1 MKRKVAKMGRLRLSP
16 NEEAQ
21 LIKEEHERRRK
32 LRLQQV
38 REQERYIALQ
48 IRKEVQNR
56 RHRELQN
63 LEEELREEWQRQQKE
78 RLQTLEKQYQDCLR
92 AVGEGHRSAKE
103 NEPDLEALVQKAEEQ
118 HERAA
123 ERHREA
129 LRELKSRR
137 QRQQEEQTRHIQAR
151 RKALLVEKERA
162 AKVASLPPPP
172 PEPFEKIDA
181 KRLPPVKMTDVDN
194 FSVSH
199 FIMPETA
206 VEREEDTDQQPDARR
221 AAEEEALRLAE
232 LGEEEERE
240 RREQLAKAR
249 LRGNHALRKE
259 HLNQDRERLL
269 QELARMQQADL
280 LRRRRAVA
288 QMPPQSFQSF
298 YGKREIREDRQREL
312 EFAFEDMY
320 SGERRMK
327 GDLVLQ
333 LVPEPL
339 PAVSADAHDDDLD
352 VTLEPEVT
360 PAAEQDAVDRR
371 SPFPPAQ
378 MRDEPAEG
386 APPHALRKLL
396 NKIRTQK
403 SQWCRHADGE
413 KAADSMTIESGS
425 IASEDRVGRPPPVPT
440 NLDHLQ
446 LSEGQETTEE
456 TIVAGTLLPTE
467 EQVLKIT
474 AAEAERRKR
483 EEELEQQKREQIELL
498 ERLEEQRR
506 TLELHLQQAQREK
519 EILQTAVEV
528 NPGRSVQQEV
538 PEREQEAPGSSSF
551 AVCPEMS
558 TEPLSSAVEGTE
570 EHLTK
575 VRQYQQR
582 LLDQSRQHK
591 QSLEEARRR
600 LAEYQHTLKM
610 RYPRAL
616 LTTGLN
622 PAGFQN
628 VPPLQAGLP
637 LAPATGLLHGPC
649 VSTDPSSAARLSP
662 PSTLAPKQGLAEAI
676 RPSGSVSVPCPPL
689 HPQSGDIHIATE
701 TPSSAPTREPSR
713 APPAAPLPFTVSDE
727 RRNLLLIEP
736 AGECQAETPQEDS
749 HPPSRVS
756 PPVAPVYQDPKA
768 PSLEPVLA
776 EPHGQPDRASPT
788 SPDPSPGLG
797 AGPMPC
803 AAEMEA
809 QRQELQEAQQRV
821 EAQRKAFLDQQR
833 AQEERL
839 LLQQDQLREQMRR
852 QREALDAFLSEAQAD
867 ASPQPDSAEALE
879 VSRAERLSLVSTLLR
894 AIEESNGSLAPPQS
908 TEPPSHSLQN
918 QADVLGHMSL
928 SSDLVSQADPP
939 SKVPAPTRAPKPPLA
954 RPRLG
959 ILEIL
964 EQHELSAIQEVE
976 TPVDASLVTVG
987 DDSVE
992 ASSTWPEAAEEP
1004 GGPSRVDRAESRA
1017 SRGSRGGQS
1026 SESDPGSG
1034 SGVRTGRSSRLS
1046 WRDRLQLDMESSS
1059 EQDAVRAAGSLPHLS
1074 SDNTQDVLTFP
1085 GPPITSVTADEE
1097 GRVSPFCSES
1107 RYTDQTPECLSSFTI
1122 STGSFS
1128 TNEPDLSSA
1137 AINASTL
1144 SAEATGRG
1152 GVSTPTLRR
1161 SSSSSSSSNGGVSAR
1176 LSPASESVLDSSN
1189 IQRIIDK
1196 YTRELNVSLAS
1207 VGKRSGGPCSAETS
1221 PATPRVISDS
1231 GESSSS
1237 PSLSRAT
1244 VEGPSLAFGHDIS
1257 SVHSYQETTQTFHG
1271 SLSGL
1276 YLQDPHGGLGGRGF
1290 METLEDLSKSS
1301 FDGTQ
1306 NSSCRFLPLEPRPDF
1321 DSSTSTSSSSR
1332 RSERRIQIRGAEEW
1346 DVAGRRTGQHSGQST
1361 PQHHTEGR
1369 DSTMSRLI
1377 GHLPDQT
1384 TSHWLKER
1392 SDFTTRRA
1400 IGPSSDDPTEQLLGE
1415 VTSEWG
1421 EVSSGQSSQR
1431 LGEAQSSSG
1440 VEYGGPAHPFQFPN
1454 TAPVP
1459 GCFLFHP
1466 STSLPMC
1473 DTQEAMPT
1481 FTQLL
1486 SQRTGQDMFL
1496 DSSKLQD
1503 MGTFQ
1508 QTSAVH
1514 SQELEDPSDGDRTL
1528 VDPSSDSFHPLLA
1541 EVTQNEAA
1549 ELSVTFH
1556 PPVQDPDSPCGSDVT
1571 LHAELPSP
1579 DLSGGVTDPNST
1591 LEPPPSPEHLR
1602 AEAQDLSLC
1611 PLPSP
1616 LGSLCQLAESLCGSQ
1631 ISVSMESLSRE
1642 DGHLAGHH
1650 LSTLA
1655 IPEVPSL
1662 ALPPERACADEGAE
1676 AVALASGKRAA
1687 KATDGKAGSGSTPSQ
1702 PVWERL
1708 LEVGSGEGILEEPEL
1723 SLMELTKST
1732 MQELSLAEEEEEEK
1746 EAQSEAREAFGE
1758 QLCKAVSL
1766 SEDGGGSKLESVP
1779 SHAVMQLEFQ
1789 WRAGDLQ
1796 QALLQKRQDFIQ
1808 RSARRLEELRTRQEE
1823 KRKSPHVSRPK
1834 VAPQSQRS
1842 LSRSQPQPQGG
1853 GELKK
1858 VGEVRVCAPEHRKME
1873 EAQMYQRTERLYNQL
1888 EEVKQRKEMRLRQES
1903 YAKNREKAKEF
1914 QKKTL
1919 QKLRAK
1925 QAQR

>member
-56 RHRELQN
+56 RDRELQN

-103 NEPDLEALVQKAEEQ
+103 NEPDLEALAQKAEEQ

-206 VEREEDTDQQPDARR
+206 VEREEDMDQQPDARR
-221 AAEEEALRLAE
+221 AAEEEARRLAE

-371 SPFPPAQ
+371 SPLPPAQ

-403 SQWCRHADGE
+403 SQWCRRADGE

-446 LSEGQETTEE
+446 PSQGQETTEE

-506 TLELHLQQAQREK
+506 TLELHLQQAQQEK

-528 NPGRSVQQEV
+528 NVQQEV

-551 AVCPEMS
+551 AVRPEMS
-558 TEPLSSAVEGTE
+558 TEPLSSAEEGAE

-582 LLDQSRQHK
+582 LLDQSRHHK

-610 RYPRAL
+610 RYPRAP

-637 LAPATGLLHGPC
+637 LAPASGLLHGPC
-649 VSTDPSSAARLSP
+649 VSTEPSSAARQSP
-662 PSTLAPKQGLAEAI
+662 PSTLAPQQGLAEAL
-676 RPSGSVSVPCPPL
+676 RPAGSVSVPCPPL
-689 HPQSGDIHIATE
+689 HPQSGDIHTATE
-701 TPSSAPTREPSR
+701 TPSSTPTREPSR
-713 APPAAPLPFTVSDE
+713 VRRLPPFRLRRSIATGCTRIPGPEGPQLGACTRRAPWPA
-727 RRNLLLIEP
+727 R
-736 AGECQAETPQEDS
+736 QAF
-749 HPPSRVS
+749 
-756 PPVAPVYQDPKA
+756 
-768 PSLEPVLA
+768 
-776 EPHGQPDRASPT
+776 PH
-788 SPDPSPGLG
+788 SPDPSPGLD
-797 AGPMPC
+797 AGPLPC

-852 QREALDAFLSEAQAD
+852 QREALDAFLSEAQAEE
-867 ASPQPDSAEALE
+867 SPQPDSAEALE

-908 TEPPSHSLQN
+908 TELPSHSLQN

-928 SSDLVSQADPP
+928 SSDAVSQADPP

-976 TPVDASLVTVG
+976 TPIDASLVTVG

-992 ASSTWPEAAEEP
+992 ASCPWPEAAEEP
-1004 GGPSRVDRAESRA
+1004 DGPSRVDRAESRA

-1026 SESDPGSG
+1026 SGSDPGSG
-1034 SGVRTGRSSRLS
+1034 SGVGTGRSSRLS
-1046 WRDRLQLDMESSS
+1046 WRDRLQQDMESSS
-1059 EQDAVRAAGSLPHLS
+1059 EQGAMRAAGSLPHLS

-1161 SSSSSSSSNGGVSAR
+1161 SSSSSSSNGAVSAR
-1176 LSPASESVLDSSN
+1176 LSPASESVLDNSN

-1221 PATPRVISDS
+1221 PATPRVVSDS

-1271 SLSGL
+1271 SSSGL

-1332 RSERRIQIRGAEEW
+1332 RSERQIQIRGAEEW
-1346 DVAGRRTGQHSGQST
+1346 DVAGRRTGQLLGQST
-1361 PQHHTEGR
+1361 PQYHTEGR
-1369 DSTMSRLI
+1369 DSNMSRLI

-1392 SDFTTRRA
+1392 SDFTTRQA
-1400 IGPSSDDPTEQLLGE
+1400 IGPPSDDPTEQLLGE

-1431 LGEAQSSSG
+1431 LGGAQSSSG

-1459 GCFLFHP
+1459 GRFLLHP

-1473 DTQEAMPT
+1473 DTQEATPT

-1486 SQRTGQDMFL
+1486 SQRTGQDMSL

-1508 QTSAVH
+1508 QTSAVD

-1571 LHAELPSP
+1571 LHAELPST

-1631 ISVSMESLSRE
+1631 TSVSMESLSRE

-1662 ALPPERACADEGAE
+1662 ALPPERACSDEGAE

-1708 LEVGSGEGILEEPEL
+1708 LEVSSGEGILEEPEL

-1732 MQELSLAEEEEEEK
+1732 MQELSLAEEEEEVEK

-1766 SEDGGGSKLESVP
+1766 LEDGGGSKLESVP

-1842 LSRSQPQPQGG
+1842 RSRSHPQPQAGG